1 MVMNKKIYF
10 NPTMRVVMMKPAK
23 MVCESGGVSTGD
35 KPGDEYT
42 PTDPTYS
49 RQDGWASDED

>member
-10 NPTMRVVMMKPAK
+10 NPTMKVVMMKTVRMLAD
-23 MVCESGGVSTGD
+23 SGGVSTGD

-49 RQDGWASDED
+49 RQDGWTSDED

>member
-1 MVMNKKIYF
+1 MNKKMYID
-10 NPTMRVVMMKPAK
+10 PTMRVVLMKPAK
-23 MVCESGGVSTGD
+23 VICDSGGVNSGD

-49 RQDGWASDED
+49 RSDGYFDDDED